1 MSRRNETLDA
11 KIYVGGLPEDATS
24 EELDDVF
31 HRFGRIR
38 KIWVARRPPGF
49 AFVEFEDVRDA
60 EDAVRALDGTRIC
73 GVKARVELSH
83 GGGRGGGGRGFRGG
97 GGRHDDRHDRDRHDR
112 DRRYRSS
119 NSATATIPSCPP
131 VLPVILPP
139 CHSPQFSLKNVLP
152 STPSLLIHL
161 LASLFLRT
169 AGRTKNLALLAVLE
183 AALLHFV
190 NAVDPRAT
198 VVVRA
203 PALVEIR
210 QSIDDNGIKEGNDH
224 DRNLRFY
231 FNLCYLFYLI
241 TSSYDFM
248 HRTSKSIRLLTAGP
262 VVRSAP
268 IFVGIESGII

>member
-38 KIWVARRPPGF
+38 KIWVARRPPGMPY
-49 AFVEFEDVRDA
+49 EHLME
-60 EDAVRALDGTRIC
+60 
-73 GVKARVELSH
+73 
-83 GGGRGGGGRGFRGG
+83 RGFAELRPALSFLMAVVEEVEGVVFE
-97 GGRHDDRHDRDRHDR
+97 
-112 DRRYRSS
+112 
-119 NSATATIPSCPP
+119 AEEVVMTTVMTVIAMTAT
-131 VLPVILPP
+131 VVIV
-139 CHSPQFSLKNVLP
+139 QD
-152 STPSLLIHL
+152 
-161 LASLFLRT
+161 
-169 AGRTKNLALLAVLE
+169 LALLAVLE